1 MPLKYFIDL
10 GLVSFPEKTD
20 TKFVFT
26 LESSMNK
33 LFEYNAK
40 VDSISAL
47 PDAQIIYHDMP
58 FISYQQITMDKNF
71 QVYFNAIL
79 CSKKALRTG
88 VQFSCHQRSFEVNIG
103 TQTINI
109 NFQGGN
115 RQFAWL
121 EISLIYVKSDQHQTI
136 CDSYGVELAAT
147 QVQSLT
153 LENASST
160 YSLARGLVYDID
172 NEDKKH

>member
-88 VQFSCHQRSFEVNIG
+88 VQFSRHQRSFEVNIG

-121 EISLIYVKSDQHQTI
+121 EISLIHVKSDQHQTI